1 MTKRKTHILIIDN
14 EKEFSFFTSAN
25 LEAAGY
31 RVTAA
36 RDGYNG
42 FHIAAE
48 NHPDLILLDI
58 LMPAMNGFQILEKLK
73 GDPATRPI
81 PVIMISALHDEDRI
95 RKARELG
102 AADFVCKPFLIA
114 SLIEA
119 IEAARK
125 PLS

>member
-1 MTKRKTHILIIDN
+1 MTARKTHILIIDN
-14 EKEFSFFTSAN
+14 EKEFSFFTAAN

-42 FHIAAE
+42 FHTAAKS
-48 NHPDLILLDI
+48 HPDLILLDI

-81 PVIMISALHDEDRI
+81 PVIMISAIHDEDRI
-95 RKARELG
+95 KKAREMG

-125 PLS
+125 PLP